1 MIFQQSSFRAGTLT
15 ASLPTVVVA
24 KPLMGAVLGMVVL
37 GETLDTTGPGLVV
50 VAFGVVLVLVATIAL
65 ARGEAEKVAEE
76 AVESG
81 HIPATMPHRAVT
93 MHFGPADDDV
103 QTDRLRRAPAG

>member
-1 MIFQQSSFRAGTLT
+1 M
-15 ASLPTVVVA
+15 
-24 KPLMGAVLGMVVL
+24 
-37 GETLDTTGPGLVV
+37 
-50 VAFGVVLVLVATIAL
+50 LVATIAL

-93 MHFGPADDDV
+93 MHFGPPTTTCRPTGCAGRRRV
-103 QTDRLRRAPAG
+103 SPNRSNRRAPRH

>member
-37 GETLDTTGPGLVV
+37 GETLDTTGPGLSWWP
-50 VAFGVVLVLVATIAL
+50 L
-65 ARGEAEKVAEE
+65 AW
-76 AVESG
+76 SWCSS
-81 HIPATMPHRAVT
+81 
-93 MHFGPADDDV
+93 
-103 QTDRLRRAPAG
+103 RR